1 MAVINKG
8 ISKAVKEAFINGTH
22 TPEEMLVKLAYLN
35 TDEYRK
41 HYLVNLTKELREK
54 YGMDVARNKGYGRRK
69 KTGAKTKPTTFVEKS
84 KETVHPNGASSPAR
98 PTLVQIHTAL
108 KDAGLLNQRRYG
120 QVVVTE
126 SPIEMRT
133 NLHRLLELKSDLSN
147 MADQT
152 YDDARRQRISDEDR
166 IVEEYVKLDDAYKE
180 LQTSYD
186 DMADKNSELKREIA
200 RLQVI
205 VTYLEGRK

>member
-22 TPEEMLVKLAYLN
+22 TPEDMLIKLAYLN

-69 KTGAKTKPTTFVEKS
+69 KTNAKTKPTST
-84 KETVHPNGASSPAR
+84 PAK
-98 PTLVQIHTAL
+98 TQIVQIHTAI

-120 QVVVTE
+120 EAVVE
-126 SPIEMRT
+126 ELPIETRT
-133 NLHRLLELKSDLSN
+133 NLHRLLDLKRDLSN
-147 MADQT
+147 MADRT
-152 YDDARRQRISDEDR
+152 YDDAPRQRISDEDR
-166 IVEEYVKLDDAYKE
+166 IVEEYVKLDDAYKV
-180 LQTSYD
+180 LQTAYD
-186 DMADKNSELKREIA
+186 DMIDNNSELKREVA

-205 VTYLEGRK
+205 ITYLEGRK